1 MQPYPLETREHW
13 NAPLNPSWEA
23 TLLSVSVGVLMPLV
37 VMVVLSYPAFA
48 AGLIVGIG
56 LLYSVQVARRIA
68 RHRLARDVG
77 SLWPSYVKPSV
88 WSASRSK

>member
-1 MQPYPLETREHW
+1 MQPYPLETGKHW

-23 TLLSVSVGVLMPLV
+23 TLLSVLVGVLVPLV
-37 VMVVLSYPAFA
+37 AMVLVSYPAFA

-56 LLYSVQVARRIA
+56 LLYSVQKARRIA
-68 RHRLARDVG
+68 HYRLARDVG
-77 SLWPSYVKPSV
+77 SLWPSNVKPSV